1 VRNSKSGIQN
11 KPPNL
16 KQNKHNVKGPNK
28 KNKKEET
35 KKN

>member
-16 KQNKHNVKGPNK
+16 KQIKHNIKGSNK
-28 KNKKEET
+28 KNKKEE